1 MENELQE
8 YEIDLGAASR
18 GEVNES
24 YLRMFGTAIK
34 GIMNSLFGGAS
45 VPVTVKGSQSQ
56 VRDFARVLGKEKK
69 Y

>member
-8 YEIDLGAASR
+8 YEIDLNAASR

-34 GIMNSLFGGAS
+34 GI
-45 VPVTVKGSQSQ
+45 
-56 VRDFARVLGKEKK
+56 
-69 Y
+69 